1 MFSAKLDF
9 ETPQSVGETGTF
21 AGPYLRAIR
30 VSPGESHILSR
41 IGGNAADP
49 SEIWES
55 ARTEKTSSSDP
66 HDSVIMILL
75 RRLRIRVLFRAG

>member
-30 VSPGESHILSR
+30 
-41 IGGNAADP
+41 D
-49 SEIWES
+49 
-55 ARTEKTSSSDP
+55 
-66 HDSVIMILL
+66 
-75 RRLRIRVLFRAG
+75 